1 MRVNEAMTPTNEPAH
16 QPILGEAADWFAR
29 RRDGIRVPADEAAFE
44 AWCRRSDA
52 HARAYADIELS
63 WEAWGASK
71 ESPRLRAMAAE
82 ALAETA
88 SRRRSPGLSW
98 KPMLLAASV
107 AAVAAIGVVQILPLS
122 RPEAPSAVSYRTQVG
137 EQRTERLAD
146 GTRITLNTDTEL
158 QVRYGEARREITL
171 ERGEAMFDV
180 AHDVGHPFV
189 VTAAGGTVTAL
200 GTRFQVRD
208 EAGAAAVTLLE
219 GRVEVAALRERKV
232 LAPGDEARYGG
243 ENGERHNGEIRVR
256 RIDPAT
262 VTSWTRGRLDFSG
275 LPLAEAVA
283 EANRY
288 STVKLRLGD
297 PRLADL
303 PVGGSFRIGDNASIA
318 SALAAVFPVRVASR
332 NAQEIVLMPRE

>member
-1 MRVNEAMTPTNEPAH
+1 MRVNEAMTPIDES
-16 QPILGEAADWFAR
+16 ILEEAADWFAR
-29 RRDGIRVPADEAAFE
+29 RRDGVRMPADEAAFQ

-63 WEAWGASK
+63 WEAWGVAK

-88 SRRRSPGLSW
+88 PWRRSPGLSW

-122 RPEAPSAVSYRTQVG
+122 RPEAPVAITYRTQIG

-146 GTRITLNTDTEL
+146 GTRVTLNTDTEL

-171 ERGEAMFDV
+171 EHGEAMFDV
-180 AHDVGHPFV
+180 AHDPAHPFV

-243 ENGERHNGEIRVR
+243 KSGEIRVR

-262 VTSWTRGRLDFSG
+262 ATSWTHGRLDFSG

-303 PVGGSFRIGDNASIA
+303 PVGGSFRVGDNASIA
-318 SALAAVFPVRVASR
+318 SALAAVFPVQVASA